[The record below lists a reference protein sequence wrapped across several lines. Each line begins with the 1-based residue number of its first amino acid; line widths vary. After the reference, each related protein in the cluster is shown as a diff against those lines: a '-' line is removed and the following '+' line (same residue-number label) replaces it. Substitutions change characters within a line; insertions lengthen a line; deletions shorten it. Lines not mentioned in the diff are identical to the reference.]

1 MNNCL
6 SPTSAEIDF
15 TINSISNLDATQWNS
30 IGSSHPGGATF
41 GRADGTVEFVSET
54 VDGVVYEAM
63 GTKANGEVESLN

>member
-1 MNNCL
+1 MQVPCFRNNKSKSPGRDDRCL
-6 SPTSAEIDF
+6 ASLAF
-15 TINSISNLDATQWNS
+15 
-30 IGSSHPGGATF
+30 GSSHLGGATF